1 MYAYVSMP
9 CCEEIICFF
18 CFRERMRFEKESDVE
33 DGMRS
38 EDVYVGSGSVCVYVC
53 VCMYVCVMVEK
64 KMME

>member
-1 MYAYVSMP
+1 MRKGNHLLFLFSFA
-9 CCEEIICFF
+9 
-18 CFRERMRFEKESDVE
+18 RMRFEKESDVE